1 MSLRRTLATAAVAAF
16 LAPVAAMAQPGLV
29 GAPSSAYGP
38 SPAAGETVRVDLSSD
53 TTRTQSLSL
62 PKGKSAVIDLPTD
75 AQDVLVT
82 DPKVAN
88 VVLATRRRIYVL
100 GVESGQTDAAFFD
113 ASGRQML
120 RLNIRVDQDVSA
132 LGDTLNRI
140 LPGSSIHV
148 EAVNQSIVLSGEVEN
163 AATADKAIRLAQ
175 GFVAKPEQVVNMLN
189 VAESE
194 QVMLKVRIVEVNR
207 TIIKQLGFNLNA
219 LIGQLGS
226 PQFLLGTAATYGING
241 SFLGAASGGYS
252 VNTTQTP
259 ELQVPCGGLQRSQPS
274 QRHHPGVRKRRP
286 RAHASGAQSHRR
298 VG

>member
-1 MSLRRTLATAAVAAF
+1 
-16 LAPVAAMAQPGLV
+16 MARQP
-29 GAPSSAYGP
+29 
-38 SPAAGETVRVDLSSD
+38 AGDTVRVDLSGD
-53 TTRTQSLSL
+53 ATRTQSLSL

-88 VVLATRRRIYVL
+88 VVLSTRRRIYVL
-100 GVESGQTDAAFFD
+100 GVEGGQTDAAFFD
-113 ASGRQML
+113 ASGRQIL
-120 RLNIRVDQDVSA
+120 RLNIRVDQDISA

-163 AATADKAIRLAQ
+163 AATADKAVRLAQ
-175 GFVAKPEQVVNMLN
+175 GFVAKPEQVVNMLS

-219 LIGQLGS
+219 LVGQLGS
-226 PQFLLGTAATYGING
+226 AQFLLGTAA
-241 SFLGAASGGYS
+241 
-252 VNTTQTP
+252 
-259 ELQVPCGGLQRSQPS
+259 
-274 QRHHPGVRKRRP
+274 
-286 RAHASGAQSHRR
+286 
-298 VG
+298 